1 MFPAD
6 TEVQSEPRNIS
17 AEHISAEQADAEQD
31 TLSQIEQRVLRTVEL
46 VNTLRQERDAALRD
60 LAEARSAGEQS
71 EATNKALGEEIL
83 SLKSERQLVRGR
95 LERLLGHIDQLS

>member
-1 MFPAD
+1 MFPTD
-6 TEVQSEPRNIS
+6 TENQSGLNI
-17 AEHISAEQADAEQD
+17 ADAEQD

-46 VNTLRQERDAALRD
+46 VNTLRQERDSALRD

-71 EATNKALGEEIL
+71 DAANKALSEEIL

-95 LERLLGHIDQLS
+95 LERLLGHIDQLN

>member
-1 MFPAD
+1 MSKAD
-6 TEVQSEPRNIS
+6 IEDQSGL
-17 AEHISAEQADAEQD
+17 HGADAEQD

-46 VNTLRQERDAALRD
+46 VNSLRQERDSLLRE
-60 LAEARSAGEQS
+60 LAEARSAGEQTDT
-71 EATNKALGEEIL
+71 ANRALSEEIV